1 MIDSEGYRAN
11 VGIILCNEQGRLLWA
26 RRIGQD
32 AWQFPQGGI
41 KVNETRKEA
50 LFRELHE
57 EVGLS
62 PNHVEL
68 IGSTRN
74 WLRYDLPKRF
84 LRRGSKPLC
93 IGQKQIWYL
102 LRFIGKDDD
111 VRLDVSAEPEF
122 DGWRWVDYWF
132 PLEEVVPFKRDVY
145 RRALKELEPFLLSLK
160 QNTAQ
165 QTLKKIPG
173 AMEY

>member
-11 VGIILCNEQGRLLWA
+11 VGIILCNPQGRLLWA
-26 RRIGQD
+26 RRVGQD

-41 KVNETRKEA
+41 KANETRKEA
-50 LFRELHE
+50 LFRELYE

-62 PNHVEL
+62 SSHVEL
-68 IGSTRN
+68 VGSTQN

-84 LRRGSKPLC
+84 LRHGSKPLC

-102 LRFIGKDDD
+102 LRLIGKDDD
-111 VRLDVSAEPEF
+111 VKLDASEQPEF

-145 RRALKELEPFLLSLK
+145 RKALKELEPFLLSLNLNSASVHAHST
-160 QNTAQ
+160 Q
-165 QTLKKIPG
+165 
-173 AMEY
+173 